1 MSQATKLPEKVI
13 NWDILNEIVS
23 MDEDDM
29 GFSKSLLMQFFDQA
43 MSTFDQIEQHIKTD
57 KDLDQLG
64 QLGHFL
70 KGSSAS
76 LGLQRI
82 AWVCE
87 RIQNYGQKRDGP
99 AVSDE
104 NYIKLIQQSLELART
119 EFVSAKKELGE
130 FYKTE
135 F

>member
-1 MSQATKLPEKVI
+1 MAPCPRIPDEVI

-23 MDEDDM
+23 MDEDDA
-29 GFSKSLLMQFFDQA
+29 GFSHSLIVQFFDQA
-43 MSTFDQIEQHIKTD
+43 STTFDQMQLHLDGD
-57 KDLDQLG
+57 KDLVQLG

-87 RIQNYGQKRDGP
+87 RIQNYGQRREG
-99 AVSDE
+99 ANIGDE
-104 NYIKLIQQSLELART
+104 KYIELISGCVDLARK
-119 EFVSAKKELGE
+119 EFLSAKKELAK

>member
-1 MSQATKLPEKVI
+1 MAQNTRIPDHII

-23 MDEDDM
+23 MDEDDA
-29 GFSKSLLMQFFDQA
+29 GFSQSLLIQFFEQA
-43 MSTFDQIEQHIKTD
+43 QSTFEKMEEHINTD
-57 KDLDQLG
+57 KNLDQLG

-87 RIQNYGQKRDGP
+87 RIQNYGQKKEGP
-99 AVSDE
+99 GISDE
-104 NYIKLIQQSLELART
+104 QYLQLIKQCLALSQT
-119 EFVSAKKELGE
+119 EFALAKEELGK
-130 FYKTE
+130 FYNTK